1 MYLHLGADCSVDAA
15 RIIAILDSKLY
26 ENVAAESPER
36 QAEGE
41 AKGKAPRSV
50 ILTDEAVYFSLISA
64 QSLKKRLEAPLA

>member
-1 MYLHLGADCSVDAA
+1 MYLHLGADCLVDAA

-26 ENVAAESPER
+26 ENAAAELPER

-41 AKGKAPRSV
+41 AEGKEPRSV

>member
-41 AKGKAPRSV
+41 AEGKAPRSV